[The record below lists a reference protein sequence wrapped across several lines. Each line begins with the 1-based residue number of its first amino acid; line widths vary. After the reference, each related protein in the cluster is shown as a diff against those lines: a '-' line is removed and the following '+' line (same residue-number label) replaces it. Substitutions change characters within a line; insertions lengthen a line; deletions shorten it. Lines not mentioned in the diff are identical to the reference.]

1 MLVLARV
8 LLVLVFGAKDSK
20 LKAIMGKKKKKKK
33 YHISVLNTKTKSFL
47 KALEK

>member
-20 LKAIMGKKKKKKK
+20 LKAIMGKKKSIT
-33 YHISVLNTKTKSFL
+33 YQF
-47 KALEK
+47 

>member
-20 LKAIMGKKKKKKK
+20 LKAIMGKKKK